1 MKKSIIA
8 LSFGLAL
15 ALVLPLGVTAFAAET
30 LPAFS
35 DDFES
40 YETGK
45 YIETVKPLTE
55 KWDNNVFRGGE
66 ALGMDSHIYNVGKV
80 EYENGTDGNKVLH
93 LNNTTGADSF
103 FYMGP
108 AGDYRVKNFTVEFR
122 LKFLME
128 GIGEHGSW
136 AGISFRKKANSHY
149 TGTNNLMFVVGRSKG
164 ATSVIGHGY
173 AIMGGGSPQDLSDVG
188 TQLLYGDKL
197 SFTHTTYSVSG
208 ATEGADLPWI
218 AYKLVADE
226 NTYKLYADE
235 HLIADCTFDVNSFDY
250 FGYLSLNC
258 CTSNI
263 LVDDFNVT
271 VQDETLPPEILP
283 LATPVV
289 TLDEANKRITWEE
302 VEGAAF
308 YLVRLGEN
316 NEKTVSAT
324 KYDLD
329 RLRPGTY
336 SITVTAL
343 SDDPFIAKD
352 SAPSAPISYTVAG
365 EDGAQ
370 GSGGETG
377 GGCGSVVAFSGFG
390 AVLLAAAALTVRRK
404 RK

>member
-1 MKKSIIA
+1 MKKSILA

-15 ALVLPLGVTAFAAET
+15 SLVLPLGVTAFAAET

-40 YETGK
+40 YETDK
-45 YIETVKPLTE
+45 YIETVEPLTQ

-66 ALGMDSHIYNVGKV
+66 ALGMDSHIYNVGKI
-80 EYENGTDGNKVLH
+80 EYENGTDGNKALH
-93 LNNTTGADSF
+93 LKNTTGADSF

-108 AGDYRVKNFTVEFR
+108 ANDYRVKNFTVEFR
-122 LKFLME
+122 LKFLAE
-128 GIGEHGSW
+128 GVVGSGSW
-136 AGISFRKKANSHY
+136 TGISFRKKSNSHY
-149 TGTNNLMFVVGRSKG
+149 TGTNNLMFVISRSKG
-164 ATSVIGHGY
+164 ATAVTGQGY
-173 AIMGGGSPQDLSDVG
+173 AVFGGGSPQDLGDVG
-188 TQLLYGDKL
+188 TQTLYGDKL
-197 SFTHTTYSVSG
+197 AFTHTSYSVPG
-208 ATEGADLPWI
+208 ATEGDLPWI
-218 AYKLVADE
+218 DYKLVANG

-263 LVDDFNVT
+263 LVDDFSVT

-308 YLVRLGEN
+308 YLVHLGEN
-316 NEKTVSAT
+316 NEKTVAAT
-324 KYDLD
+324 QYALD
-329 RLRPGTY
+329 RLKPGTY

-343 SDDPFIAKD
+343 SDDSFVAKD

-365 EDGAQ
+365 EDGTQ
-370 GSGGETG
+370 EPGGETG
-377 GGCGSVVAFSGFG
+377 GGCGSVVTFTGAG
-390 AVLLAAAALTVRRK
+390 AVLLAAAAVLPVRRK